1 MLTLN
6 EDLFDDVVEIEIP
19 DVEIQPPLESPDIEL
34 TGPDPGQATGEA
46 SLILNAISDCAKTID
61 NYNMMKSNL
70 SSSEAGN
77 IIDEIASEETV
88 ILGKLQALLKQVSPN
103 AECIPD
109 AIEGAEEVLGESL
122 NEASNTDIERVS
134 DKLDSIIDAA
144 KDAKDKFNNG
154 TKNDLSLELCLGSL
168 RSIERNLDTL
178 KKLVSGFHDEA
189 IKTRNK
195 EFGESLNEENNE
207 VRTVGIYG
215 DEVKGFSSLNSLVN
229 YFKDKGLE
237 VTDVDGDM
245 DYGWEMNLTG
255 NPRKLFFAVVNT
267 IPGYNSDSVQDF
279 IDEYSI
285 DESLKEDTVLYS
297 GSWRD
302 EGGNWQPST
311 LQYKGFR
318 LKVSKDNLISIYD
331 KHGELV
337 DSGFKTKKSA
347 VDAIDSGKYD
357 GLNESKLNEG
367 DWEDPEWRKYYGVD
381 DDSFYDDLPVELEP
395 EETFTDIDDTFEE
408 SFKETSKFLDP
419 ITHKLKVE
427 AWEPV
432 EQSQE
437 EPNKIDDQIPDDME
451 VDDEF

>member
-34 TGPDPGQATGEA
+34 AGPDPGQATGEA

-61 NYNMMKSNL
+61 NYNMMKANL

-122 NEASNTDIERVS
+122 KESIDNNIISKIKEATLKARKANKQRLETLKEVKSILGSNGRDFDKIADTADTQEEYDEFCKLYDDYLYAVKQLNTSYFQVDSILKTYNDIE
-134 DKLDSIIDAA
+134 
-144 KDAKDKFNNG
+144 
-154 TKNDLSLELCLGSL
+154 
-168 RSIERNLDTL
+168 
-178 KKLVSGFHDEA
+178 
-189 IKTRNK
+189 
-195 EFGESLNEENNE
+195 ESLNES
-207 VRTVGIYG
+207 
-215 DEVKGFSSLNSLVN
+215 K
-229 YFKDKGLE
+229 KDKLE
-237 VTDVDGDM
+237 KEIFEFLDDCGGYSDYNQKVEDVM
-245 DYGWEMNLTG
+245 DEWNLDRDT
-255 NPRKLFFAVVNT
+255 AE
-267 IPGYNSDSVQDF
+267 GYVWDWSLKYEDDL
-279 IDEYSI
+279 DK
-285 DESLKEDTVLYS
+285 SLKEDTVLYS
-297 GSWRD
+297 GSWGD
-302 EGGNWQPST
+302 EDGNWQLST
-311 LQYKGFR
+311 LHYKGFR
-318 LKVSKDNLISIYD
+318 LKVNKDNLINIYD

-337 DSGFKTKKSA
+337 DYGFKTKKSA
-347 VDAIDSGKYD
+347 IDAIDSGEYD

-367 DWEDPEWRKYYGVD
+367 DWEDPEWRKYWGVD
-381 DDSFYDDLPVELEP
+381 DDSFYDEPVP
-395 EETFTDIDDTFEE
+395 QPMDIDDYDIDDTFEE

-419 ITHKLKVE
+419 TTGKLKVE